1 MDHKT
6 KIYMS
11 VRLNSHVKTL
21 GKNQLQSAYIYWG
34 FSGGSVVKNSPCNA
48 RDMGLILGW
57 GTKIPHAAEQLSA
70 VTTEPMHYLQKIHVP
85 Q

>member
-1 MDHKT
+1 MDYKT

-34 FSGGSVVKNSPCNA
+34 FSGGSVIKDPPCSA
-48 RDMGLILGW
+48 GDKGLILGW
-57 GTKIPHAAEQLSA
+57 GTKIPHAAEQLCQCTA
-70 VTTEPMHYLQKIHVP
+70 ITEPESHN
-85 Q
+85 